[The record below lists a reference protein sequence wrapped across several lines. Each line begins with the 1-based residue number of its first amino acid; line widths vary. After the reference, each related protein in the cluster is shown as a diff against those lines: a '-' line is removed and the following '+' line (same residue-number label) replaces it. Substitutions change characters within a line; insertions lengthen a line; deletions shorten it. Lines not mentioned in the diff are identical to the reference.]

1 MLGRSR
7 MPPNVRTVSPDW
19 QPLGVIVEDSLTAAL
34 MDLKHVS
41 APLSKVKGGGPPS
54 GSGSSS
60 TAPASSETAST
71 SSSLAGTRSYVTPDD
86 IAAIAERAAELID
99 EESWEEALKF
109 VIEEHDLTSRAY
121 GNMDDRTLQALS
133 TYAGVLW
140 QLGRGSDTRELLEEL
155 VDRRTQAVA
164 SIDPKAGADELTR
177 AQDLL
182 ADALLELSTVLAEL
196 EEPLLAVPLLQRALE
211 IRETALGTFSDQ
223 SLLIY
228 DQLARALADGG
239 MSVAAV
245 ETLRKSLEV
254 KRTMHGAVSLE
265 VAEGHNELAVAL
277 QARAPRLRRPPDPHA
292 SAARILCMQPA
303 AHPIRSARTAPP
315 APAAAAVAP
324 ARAPLQSADVIA
336 HSALSASRH
345 ALAPGKHL
353 TCM

>member
-1 MLGRSR
+1 MQ
-7 MPPNVRTVSPDW
+7 PNVRTVSPDW
-19 QPLGVIVEDSLTAAL
+19 HPLGVIVEDSLTAAL

-41 APLSKVKGGGPPS
+41 APLSKVKGGGPLS

-60 TAPASSETAST
+60 TAPASSETTST

-164 SIDPKAGADELTR
+164 SMDPKAGADELTR

-182 ADALLELSTVLAEL
+182 ADALLELC
-196 EEPLLAVPLLQRALE
+196 
-211 IRETALGTFSDQ
+211 
-223 SLLIY
+223 
-228 DQLARALADGG
+228 ARARC
-239 MSVAAV
+239 
-245 ETLRKSLEV
+245 TR
-254 KRTMHGAVSLE
+254 E
-265 VAEGHNELAVAL
+265 VACPSM
-277 QARAPRLRRPPDPHA
+277 PRCSTGPSKP
-292 SAARILCMQPA
+292 S
-303 AHPIRSARTAPP
+303 PP
-315 APAAAAVAP
+315 APRVM
-324 ARAPLQSADVIA
+324 RRSF
-336 HSALSASRH
+336 
-345 ALAPGKHL
+345 
-353 TCM
+353 TCRPRPVKSG